1 MLVEETDG
9 GLEGGG
15 CWRPRLRG
23 DRELL
28 EETLRKVRGV
38 RSRGGRDQRRVGK
51 RFEAGEDVGNVPV
64 ECEGLP
70 VAKI

>member
-15 CWRPRLRG
+15 CRRPRLCG
-23 DRELL
+23 DGELL
-28 EETLRKVRGV
+28 EETLRKVRSV
-38 RSRGGRDQRRVGK
+38 CSRGGRDQRRVGK
-51 RFEAGEDVGNVPV
+51 RFEAGENVGNIPI